1 MTLLLIV
8 LILVAALACLTAAWQ
23 WSESFGFI
31 GLMWFGHVV
40 GEILKIAGMLIV
52 AVLDQK

>member
-40 GEILKIAGMLIV
+40 GEILKVAGMLIV
-52 AVLDQK
+52 TVLDQK